1 MLAITN
7 YNKVTVCLERPLL
20 GHIPGNHKGLLF
32 DGLQPGEGGIV
43 GESGIGKFTALRL
56 LLRALRKQLRDK
68 WLLLV
73 SHRTSTLTSCDR
85 VIRLE
90 DGRAVEVEI
99 L

>member
-1 MLAITN
+1 M
-7 YNKVTVCLERPLL
+7 
-20 GHIPGNHKGLLF
+20 
-32 DGLQPGEGGIV
+32 
-43 GESGIGKFTALRL
+43 GESGIGKFTALR
-56 LLRALRKQLRDK
+56 
-68 WLLLV
+68 LLLV

>member
-1 MLAITN
+1 M
-7 YNKVTVCLERPLL
+7 
-20 GHIPGNHKGLLF
+20 
-32 DGLQPGEGGIV
+32 
-43 GESGIGKFTALRL
+43 GESGIGKSTALRL

>member
-1 MLAITN
+1 M
-7 YNKVTVCLERPLL
+7 
-20 GHIPGNHKGLLF
+20 
-32 DGLQPGEGGIV
+32 

-90 DGRAVEVEI
+90 DGRAVGVEI

>member
-1 MLAITN
+1 MTVSSRE
-7 YNKVTVCLERPLL
+7 KV
-20 GHIPGNHKGLLF
+20 GSM
-32 DGLQPGEGGIV
+32 

>member
-1 MLAITN
+1 MTVSSRE
-7 YNKVTVCLERPLL
+7 KV
-20 GHIPGNHKGLLF
+20 GSM
-32 DGLQPGEGGIV
+32 
-43 GESGIGKFTALRL
+43 GESGIGKSTALRL

>member
-1 MLAITN
+1 M
-7 YNKVTVCLERPLL
+7 
-20 GHIPGNHKGLLF
+20 
-32 DGLQPGEGGIV
+32 
-43 GESGIGKFTALRL
+43 GESGIRKFTALRL
-56 LLRALRKQLRDK
+56 LLRTLRKQLRDK

>member
-1 MLAITN
+1 MTVSSRE
-7 YNKVTVCLERPLL
+7 KV
-20 GHIPGNHKGLLF
+20 GSM
-32 DGLQPGEGGIV
+32 

-73 SHRTSTLTSCDR
+73 SHRTSTLPSSDR

>member
-1 MLAITN
+1 M
-7 YNKVTVCLERPLL
+7 
-20 GHIPGNHKGLLF
+20 
-32 DGLQPGEGGIV
+32 

-56 LLRALRKQLRDK
+56 LLRTLRKQLRDK

-73 SHRTSTLTSCDR
+73 SHRTCDR

>member
-1 MLAITN
+1 M
-7 YNKVTVCLERPLL
+7 
-20 GHIPGNHKGLLF
+20 
-32 DGLQPGEGGIV
+32 

-56 LLRALRKQLRDK
+56 LLRTLREQCGDK
-68 WLLLV
+68 LLLLV
-73 SHRTSTLTSCDR
+73 SHRPSTLTGCDR

>member
-1 MLAITN
+1 M
-7 YNKVTVCLERPLL
+7 
-20 GHIPGNHKGLLF
+20 
-32 DGLQPGEGGIV
+32 

>member
-1 MLAITN
+1 M
-7 YNKVTVCLERPLL
+7 
-20 GHIPGNHKGLLF
+20 
-32 DGLQPGEGGIV
+32 

-73 SHRTSTLTSCDR
+73 SHRPSTLTGCDR